1 MRAEDAADE
10 GARAREPAHKRARM
24 MEGAASESA
33 HGSVSALET
42 REGGGL
48 KARGAGGKAKRPVDV
63 TLTAGGEPTDVG
75 RREEKASLQDAID
88 ATSTTEA
95 EAHQIEGGAGEGRGK
110 RARKAPKPF
119 GEN

>member
-1 MRAEDAADE
+1 
-10 GARAREPAHKRARM
+10 M

-33 HGSVSALET
+33 HGSVSALEKG
-42 REGGGL
+42 EGGGP
-48 KARGAGGKAKRPVDV
+48 KARVAGGKAKRPLNV
-63 TLTAGGEPTDVG
+63 TRTAGGKSTDVG